1 MSCLRIALL
10 LRILAVA
17 LFVIFLTACENEADF
32 WGVVVIIS
40 IPIAIGAIIFCWV
53 NGDAVE
59 QRSREA
65 HRWLKGNYRREEQKR
80 LQAEEDRR
88 LAEHRRRIADMTAP
102 NVADLMMA
110 FDGNNPML
118 AVDVWRKNPSL
129 TINRIEGE
137 MRKAKTARKRWMGK
151 GVDAV
156 LMKQWR
162 QFLVETYEA
171 AQDDYITSCA
181 DPPDPAVVA
190 LATSFNSND
199 YTGAIDAWRTAWRRR
214 SVLFINVTEMM
225 REMRKAEAARK
236 RWVGKR
242 VDVALKKQWRTFLE
256 ETFEA
261 AQDDYFTNADSDAT
275 PKTTCS
281 SSSTT

>member
-1 MSCLRIALL
+1 MKGNAYFALAAMALMS
-10 LRILAVA
+10 
-17 LFVIFLTACENEADF
+17 LFLSACENEADF
-32 WGVVVIIS
+32 WGVLVLIS
-40 IPIAIGAIIFCWV
+40 IPIVIGTIIFCWV
-53 NGDAVE
+53 NGDVVDKRARV
-59 QRSREA
+59 A
-65 HRWLKGNYRREEQKR
+65 NRWFENERLREEQER
-80 LQAEEDRR
+80 LRAKENRQM
-88 LAEHRRRIADMTAP
+88 AEHRRRIADMTAP
-102 NVADLMMA
+102 NIADLMMA

-129 TINRIEGE
+129 TINRMEGE
-137 MRKAKTARKRWMGK
+137 MRKAKAARKRWMGK

-181 DPPDPAVVA
+181 DPPDPAIVA
-190 LATSFNSND
+190 LATAFNSND
-199 YTGAIDAWRTAWRRR
+199 YTGAIDAWRNAWRRR
-214 SVLFINVTEMM
+214 SVLFINVTEMT
-225 REMRKAEAARK
+225 REMRKAEAASK

-242 VDVALKKQWRTFLE
+242 VDGALKKQWRTFLE

-275 PKTTCS
+275 PKTTS
-281 SSSTT
+281 SSPSTT

>member
-1 MSCLRIALL
+1 MKGYVYFAIAAMALMS
-10 LRILAVA
+10 
-17 LFVIFLTACENEADF
+17 LFLSACENEADF
-32 WGVVVIIS
+32 WGALVIIS
-40 IPIAIGAIIFCWV
+40 IPIVIGIIIFCWV
-53 NGDAVE
+53 NGDVID
-59 QRSREA
+59 QRAREA
-65 HRWLKGNYRREEQKR
+65 NRWFENERLREEQKR
-80 LQAEEDRR
+80 LRAKENPPM
-88 LAEHRRRIADMTAP
+88 AEHRRRIADMTAP
-102 NVADLMMA
+102 NIADLMMA

-129 TINRIEGE
+129 TINRMEGE
-137 MRKAKTARKRWMGK
+137 MRKAKAARKRWMGK

-181 DPPDPAVVA
+181 DPPDPDVVA
-190 LATSFNSND
+190 LATAFNSND
-199 YTGAIDAWRTAWRRR
+199 YTGAIDAWRNAWRRR
-214 SVLFINVTEMM
+214 SVLLINVTEMT

-242 VDVALKKQWRTFLE
+242 IDRALKKQWRTFLE

-275 PKTTCS
+275 SKTTS
-281 SSSTT
+281 SSPSTT